1 MQTFYINNLN
11 DLPDLD
17 VNSCAI
23 GNFDGLHV
31 GHRDLIEKSKIQG
44 IKSLVISFEGL
55 SKTNYLTTTKQKIE
69 LIEKLGVDYL
79 IILPFRVIKLVFF
92 NEFIQILKKLKVKYI
107 TCGADFRFG
116 FKREGDIIDLKKKF
130 KLNVVED
137 YIVNRTRVS
146 TSMIKEF
153 IADGLIEEAN
163 KLLSTSYTIC
173 GKVVHGNKIG
183 RKLGYPTANI
193 DYNDYMLPKN
203 GVYLTIAKIKDNK
216 YISMTNIGFNP
227 TINEQSNPRL
237 EVHILDFNEEIYDEE
252 IEVSF
257 IKYLRSEKKF
267 NSKEELISSLEETI
281 NICLE
286 HKDMLELY

>member
-11 DLPDLD
+11 NLPDLEQ
-17 VNSCAI
+17 NSCAI

-31 GHRDLIEKSKIQG
+31 GHRDLIEKAKSNN
-44 IKSLVISFEGL
+44 IKTLVITFEKL
-55 SKTNYLTTTKQKIE
+55 NKSNIITSTKQK
-69 LIEKLGVDYL
+69 EKLISQMGVDYL
-79 IILPFRVIKLVFF
+79 VIFPFRVIKLVFF
-92 NEFIQILKKLKVKYI
+92 NEFINILKKLRVKYI

-116 FKREGDIIDLKKKF
+116 FKREGDIIDLRKKF
-130 KLNVVED
+130 KLTVVDD

-146 TSMIKEF
+146 TSIIKEF

-163 KLLSTSYTIC
+163 NLLKAPYTIC

-193 DYNDYMLPKN
+193 EYQDYLLPKN
-203 GVYLTIAKIKDNK
+203 GVYLTITTIKDIK
-216 YISMTNIGFNP
+216 YLSMTNIGFNP
-227 TINEQSNPRL
+227 TINEQSKPRL

-257 IKYLRSEKKF
+257 IKYLREERKF
-267 NSKEELISSLEETI
+267 NNKEELINSLQETI
-281 NICLE
+281 NICRE
-286 HKDMLELY
+286 YKSMIE